1 MLNKQEVIDVKVL
14 VPILRNEIEELE
26 LQEQVGRF
34 MLVNRFPRNFVY
46 EGVKDQPTSYRLL
59 IPKTSSI

>member
-1 MLNKQEVIDVKVL
+1 VINVKVL

-34 MLVNRFPRNFVY
+34 MLVNRFPRNLVY
-46 EGVKDQPTSYRLL
+46 EGAKDQPTSYRLL
-59 IPKTSSI
+59 ITKTFSF

>member
-26 LQEQVGRF
+26 LQEEVGRF
-34 MLVNRFPRNFVY
+34 MLVNRFPRNLVY
-46 EGVKDQPTSYRLL
+46 EGVKINQQATGY
-59 IPKTSSI
+59 

>member
-1 MLNKQEVIDVKVL
+1 MLNKQEVIDVKVP

-34 MLVNRFPRNFVY
+34 MLVNRFPRNLVY

-59 IPKTSSI
+59 IPKTSST

>member
-1 MLNKQEVIDVKVL
+1 VIDVKVL

-34 MLVNRFPRNFVY
+34 MLVNIFPRNLAY
-46 EGVKDQPTSYRLL
+46 EGAKDQPTSYRLL
-59 IPKTSSI
+59 IPKTFSL